1 MRRGPLVG
9 EKPQLIIRAGTSF
22 NATVIEMS
30 MSTTQQGFTLVEL
43 MVTLAVAIILL
54 AVGMPLF
61 SGMAANN
68 RATAQANTFLAGFKL
83 ARSEAV
89 KRAADVSVCAVA
101 DPAASPV
108 SCGGNGDWPN
118 GLLVFTDAGTA
129 GTVDGDDSRLKLFAN
144 TVAGATVST
153 TGGFVRFAPQGEVN
167 GMTGNGACSGSGTC
181 LELGQDSTS
190 AGYTHCLHV
199 MQSGQVRLERGTCS

>member
-1 MRRGPLVG
+1 
-9 EKPQLIIRAGTSF
+9 
-22 NATVIEMS
+22 
-30 MSTTQQGFTLVEL
+30 MSTRKQGFTLVEL

-89 KRAADVSVCAVA
+89 KRGADVSVCAVA
-101 DPAASPV
+101 DPAASPAT
-108 SCGGNGDWPN
+108 CGGNGDWSN

-129 GTVDGDDSRLKLFAN
+129 GSVDGADARLKLFAN
-144 TVAGATVST
+144 PVAGATVST
-153 TGGFVRFAPQGEVN
+153 TGGFVRFAPQGEVDSMTAN
-167 GMTGNGACSGSGTC
+167 GGDCPGSGTC
-181 LELGQDSTS
+181 LELGQDSAAS
-190 AGYTHCLHV
+190 GYTHCLHV
-199 MQSGQVRLERGTCS
+199 MQSGQIRLERGACS